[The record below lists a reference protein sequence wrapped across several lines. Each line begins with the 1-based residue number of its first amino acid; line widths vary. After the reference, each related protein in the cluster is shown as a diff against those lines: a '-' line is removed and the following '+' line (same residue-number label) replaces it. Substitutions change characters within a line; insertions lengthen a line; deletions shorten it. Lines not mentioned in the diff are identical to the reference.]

1 MEPNPR
7 ALFERLFGD
16 GDTTDRRGAPRRRS
30 KSSAASS
37 ITSPATSTASRRA
50 SARATAR
57 KLTEYLEAIRDIE
70 RRIQKAEEQ
79 NASMKIPVMER
90 PAGVPAEFEDHAK
103 LMIDMQVMA
112 FQADLTRVITFMIA
126 REGSN
131 RSYRN
136 IGISDGHHSLTH
148 HQNDPEKIEKV
159 TKIDTYHT
167 QLLAY
172 YLGKLKSTPD
182 GDGTLLDH
190 SMILYGSS
198 ICDGNAHTHH
208 NLPLLLAGGAAG
220 RIKGGRHIRIC
231 ARKRR

>member
-1 MEPNPR
+1 
-7 ALFERLFGD
+7 
-16 GDTTDRRGAPRRRS
+16 
-30 KSSAASS
+30 
-37 ITSPATSTASRRA
+37 
-50 SARATAR
+50 
-57 KLTEYLEAIRDIE
+57 
-70 RRIQKAEEQ
+70 
-79 NASMKIPVMER
+79 MKIPVFEH
-90 PAGVPAEFEDHAK
+90 PAGVPPEFEDHAK

-112 FQADLTRVITFMIA
+112 FQADLTRIITFMIA

-136 IGISDGHHSLTH
+136 IGISDGHHSVTH

-172 YLGKLKSTPD
+172 YLGKMKSTPD
-182 GDGTLLDH
+182 GDGSLLDH

-208 NLPLLLAGGAAG
+208 NLPLLLAGGASG
-220 RIKGGRHIRIC
+220 KVKGGRHVVFPKETPMNNLLLTMVEKAGLQAPEKLGDSTGKLDHLSEI
-231 ARKRR
+231 